1 MYQFGMRFWSSMTA
15 MALSVLVS
23 GMMYSPVS
31 ANPYAQRFMTQY
43 NKIHNPANGYFSQE
57 GVPYYTP
64 ETMIMDAPDYGHEAT
79 SETFS
84 YYIWLEAMYGN
95 ISGNFSTVSTAWSAM
110 ETHAIPPDS
119 LQPTN
124 IYYNPGSTATFAPE
138 WGEPDLYPACLNT
151 AIPTGVD
158 PLSADL
164 KTTYSTSDIYGPNW
178 LIDVDNWYGFGNQ
191 SDGTSRCSY
200 INTYQRG
207 PMESVWLTI
216 PQPEWE
222 TFKWG
227 GPNGYLD
234 LFTTCTSPAPQWK
247 YSDAP
252 DADARAIQALYW
264 AYTWARAAG
273 MQLQVPVAKASKLG
287 DYLRYCFFDKYFKK
301 IGCQD
306 STDPAATGYQSAH
319 YLLSWYYAWG
329 GSITTS
335 GGWAWRI
342 GCSNIHFGYQN
353 PVAAWALANTF
364 APLSTNGKG
373 DWAVSLGRQL
383 QLYQWLQSAEGAI
396 SGGCTNSWNGR
407 YDVPPAGTPTFYGM
421 SYQANPVSL
430 NPPSNLWF
438 GWQAWSMERVAEYFY
453 LTNDP
458 RAKAVLAPWI
468 AWIKS
473 CVSFPTDTTY
483 QVPDSLEWTGA
494 PATWDSASP
503 QPNSNLHVTIHGY
516 MNDIGVTASLS
527 RALMYYSAAL
537 VQYSSPVDTAAEKM
551 AQKLIDR
558 MWSNYASDPRGVAT
572 PETRG
577 DYTQLNTAVPL
588 PLAGWHGVMPDGDS
602 VKPGCTFLSIRSK
615 YKSDSNYARV
625 VADLANGTSPV
636 FTYHRFWAQTE
647 VALAQGT
654 WATLFPNDTVP
665 TVSIKMRAVPAFAPA
680 PALLINNGMIRLS
693 AGNTPC
699 TFSLFAC
706 DGRRV
711 FSHVYKGDAAIFERQ
726 FAPGAYVANLSSD
739 RGVIRKAVV
748 IGR

>member
-1 MYQFGMRFWSSMTA
+1 MRFWSSMTA

-647 VALAQGT
+647 VALALGN
-654 WATLFPNDTVP
+654 WATLFPNDTTP
-665 TVSIKMRAVPAFAPA
+665 TLSLKVSTRMNFVSALSPA
-680 PALLINNGMIRLS
+680 PAILIQNGLIHLS
-693 AGNTPC
+693 AGNSPF

-706 DGRRV
+706 DGRKV
-711 FSHVYKGDAAIFERQ
+711 FSHVYKGDAAIQEKQ
-726 FAPGAYVANLSSD
+726 FAPGTYVANLSND
-739 RGVIRKAVV
+739 RDVIRKAVV